1 MTDTGKWGW
10 GWFWAFVGVGAAGAV
25 AVLGMLTI
33 GAFVLFPTLAVF
45 ILLVIRGGGGRP
57 MWGLVTGAGV
67 TLIVIGLNW
76 HTSPAACEGTAQ
88 AGVAAADGSGWS
100 PGVLTSASALQDFPS
115 VTGCESAWDPW
126 PMGLPGGVLMIAG
139 LVAYVL
145 ASRAVARPGSS

>member
-1 MTDTGKWGW
+1 MTDTGKRGW
-10 GWFWAFVGVGAAGAV
+10 GWFWAFVGVAAAGAV

-76 HTSPAACEGTAQ
+76 HTSTAVCEGTAQ

>member
-1 MTDTGKWGW
+1 MTDTGKRGR
-10 GWFWAFVGVGAAGAV
+10 GGFSAFVAVGGAGAGAV
-25 AVLGMLTI
+25 PGMRTV
-33 GAFVLFPTLAVF
+33 GAFVLFPTPAGC
-45 ILLVIRGGGGRP
+45 ILLAIGGGGGRP

-88 AGVAAADGSGWS
+88 AGVAVAEGSEWS
-100 PGVLTSASALQDFPS
+100 PDVVTSAPGLPEVPS
-115 VTGCESAWDPW
+115 VTGCESTWDPW

>member
-1 MTDTGKWGW
+1 MTDTGKRGW
-10 GWFWAFVGVGAAGAV
+10 GWFWAFVGVAAAGAV

>member
-1 MTDTGKWGW
+1 MTDTGKRGW
-10 GWFWAFVGVGAAGAV
+10 GWFWAFVGVAAAGAV

-76 HTSPAACEGTAQ
+76 HTTPAACEGTAQ

>member
-1 MTDTGKWGW
+1 MTDTGKRGW
-10 GWFWAFVGVGAAGAV
+10 GWFSAFVGVGAAGAV

>member
-1 MTDTGKWGW
+1 MTDTGKRGW

-76 HTSPAACEGTAQ
+76 HTSPAVCEGTAQ
-88 AGVAAADGSGWS
+88 AGVAVAEESEWS
-100 PGVLTSASALQDFPS
+100 PDVVTSAPGLPEVPS
-115 VTGCESAWDPW
+115 VTGCESTWDPW